1 MPKDEEMIAKLKS
14 AFDAIA
20 GESGYIEAEDLR
32 NILNRVFENKG
43 KSHQCLLFLY
53 QLLYNR

>member
-1 MPKDEEMIAKLKS
+1 MLEKLKS

-20 GESGYIEAEDLR
+20 GESGDIEAEDLR

-43 KSHQCLLFLY
+43 RR
-53 QLLYNR
+53 QLLHGFYF

>member
-1 MPKDEEMIAKLKS
+1 MQPLPTTPRDEEMIARLKS

-20 GESGYIEAEDLR
+20 GGTGDIEAEDLR

-43 KSHQCLLFLY
+43 
-53 QLLYNR
+53 